1 MTTMRRSF
9 PILVSVFSVAES
21 AGVRHHRQGRIQ
33 AARHAWLRYRDAW
46 VEFGKVRY
54 PAVPAHAWRAWFTRQ
69 RIDMWKALLDDR
81 A

>member
-9 PILVSVFSVAES
+9 LILVCVFSVAAG
-21 AGVRHHRQGRIQ
+21 AGVRRIDKAGIQ
-33 AARHAWLRYRDAW
+33 AAQRAWLRYRDAW

-69 RIDMWKALLDDR
+69 RIDMLKELLDDR